1 MFRFFEECNE
11 NTLERMD
18 LLVTAKLNFT
28 TREASFFGGA
38 PVQLNK
44 GRAVSRHEFVSDLW
58 RDKRWLPSWLYVL
71 GKIVP
76 EQGFEP
82 PVCLVLRE
90 ASSRRTGEHANR
102 RKFVEIKVKF
112 KGGGG
117 RGVSMGRWG
126 DGAWSGARGA
136 KSRAKSSSKP
146 RNASE

>member
-1 MFRFFEECNE
+1 
-11 NTLERMD
+11 MD
-18 LLVTAKLNFT
+18 LLVTAKVNFT

-44 GRAVSRHEFVSDLW
+44 GRVVSRHEFVSDLW
-58 RDKRWLPSWLYVL
+58 RDKRWLSSWLYVL

-76 EQGFEP
+76 ERGFEP